1 MTRRAAGPFSSRAGD
16 GGRAG
21 FGLGGNLPIVVAGA
35 VALVLLILVVLAVSR
50 CGGSSAHAIADCSG
64 KAPPPPQGYSYA
76 SGYCVMGSSYSQ
88 YSGQN
93 VSLQVK
99 LTDRSSTRGLTIYSY
114 DGGKWTL
121 LSPAEVIAGGTQ
133 AQNTTA
139 IRLPKSFAVL
149 RHTGG
154 DFQVLGE
161 LPQNTFASQNA
172 AQIISEAVPFTYT
185 PAADGSLSGGPVNL
199 PQGAPYGVIAAITAQ
214 SGPAAQN
221 VNGIL
226 AGASL
231 RSTHVDRIV
240 TEANRGNYDGVELD
254 YSAVDSPLK
263 DNFTQFVQALADK
276 MHAANRKLVL
286 RLPLP
291 RKDAGGWNSGA
302 YDWAALGKAADLLI
316 MAVERDQSIYRTRVP
331 DAVKYL
337 TGLVDS
343 RRLLLEITP
352 LSEERSDTGSVRA
365 LTTVEALSIAGQIT
379 VRDPDQIFPGS
390 QVSVSAENINRE
402 GGSGPAWTPQGA
414 VSFSYK
420 AQDGQR
426 TVWIENVYSVGFK
439 LEIVELYHLGGV
451 AVDDASANPQIT
463 NIWPAIQQYQSSG
476 APLLEQPNP
485 QALRPSWLVDGKPL
499 ADAGNR
505 AVITWTAPDTP
516 GQHTLSVIVS
526 DGTMRVM
533 DSTPVDVRAGTP
545 GGAGASGSAT
555 PAPSG
560 RFTPVP
566 ARSTPTPTPTRTPTR
581 TTR

>member
-1 MTRRAAGPFSSRAGD
+1 MTRRAAGPLTSRTGD
-16 GGRAG
+16 HGR
-21 FGLGGNLPIVVAGA
+21 FGLGGNLPIIAAAA

-50 CGGSSAHAIADCSG
+50 CGGSSAHAVADCSG
-64 KAPPPPQGYSYA
+64 KAPSPPQGYSYA
-76 SGYCVMGSSYSQ
+76 SGYCVMGSSYNQ

-99 LTDRSSTRGLTIYSY
+99 LTDRSATRGLSIYSY
-114 DGGKWTL
+114 DGGKWARL
-121 LSPAEVIAGGTQ
+121 APAEVISGGTQ

-149 RHTGG
+149 RRTAG

-161 LPQNTFASQNA
+161 LPQNTFASQDA
-172 AQIISEAVPFTYT
+172 APIIADAVPFSYT
-185 PAADGSLSGGPVNL
+185 PAADGSLSGGPVNV
-199 PQGAPYGVIAAITAQ
+199 PQGVQYGVIAAITAQ
-214 SGPAAQN
+214 GGPEAQN

-226 AGASL
+226 AGANL
-231 RSTHVDRIV
+231 RSTHIDRIV
-240 TEANRGNYDGVELD
+240 AEANRGDYDGVELD
-254 YSAVDSPLK
+254 YSVVDTPLK

-276 MHAANRKLVL
+276 LHAANRKLVL

-291 RKDAGGWNSGA
+291 RKDASGWNSGA
-302 YDWAALGKAADLLI
+302 YDWAALGKSADLLI

-352 LSEERSDTGSVRA
+352 LAEERSDSGSVRA

-379 VRDPDQIFPGS
+379 VRDPDQIVTGA
-390 QVSVSAENINRE
+390 QVNVSAENINRE

-439 LEIVELYHLGGV
+439 LELVEVYHLGGV
-451 AVDDASANPQIT
+451 AVDNASANPAIT
-463 NIWPAIQQYQSSG
+463 NIWPAIQQYQAAG

-485 QALRPSWLVDGKPL
+485 QTLRPSWLADGKPL

-505 AVITWTAPDTP
+505 AAITWTAPGTP
-516 GQHTLSVIVS
+516 GQHTLAVIVS
-526 DGTMRVM
+526 DGTLRVM
-533 DSTPVDVRAGTP
+533 NSTSVSVRAGTP
-545 GGAGASGSAT
+545 GAAAGGGAT

-566 ARSTPTPTPTRTPTR
+566 ARSTPTPPPTRAPTRTSR
-581 TTR
+581 

>member
-1 MTRRAAGPFSSRAGD
+1 MTRRAAGPLTPRAGD
-16 GGRAG
+16 RGRAG
-21 FGLGGNLPIVVAGA
+21 FGLGGNLPIVVTGA
-35 VALVLLILVVLAVSR
+35 VALVLLILVVLAISR
-50 CGGSSAHAIADCSG
+50 CGGSSAHAVADCSG

-76 SGYCVMGSSYSQ
+76 SGYCVMGSSYNQ

-99 LTDRSSTRGLTIYSY
+99 LTDRSITRGLSIYSY
-114 DGGKWTL
+114 DGGKWTR
-121 LSPAEVIAGGTQ
+121 LSPAEVISGGTQ

-139 IRLPKSFAVL
+139 IRLPKTFAVL
-149 RHTGG
+149 RRSGG

-161 LPQNTFASQNA
+161 LPQNTFASQDA

-185 PAADGSLSGGPVNL
+185 PAADGSLNGGPV
-199 PQGAPYGVIAAITAQ
+199 
-214 SGPAAQN
+214 AQN

-226 AGASL
+226 AGANL
-231 RSTHVDRIV
+231 RSTHIDRIV
-240 TEANRGNYDGVELD
+240 AEANRGNYDGVELD
-254 YSAVDSPLK
+254 YASVDTPLK

-276 MHAANRKLVL
+276 LHAANRKLVL

-291 RKDAGGWNSGA
+291 RKDASGWNSGA
-302 YDWAALGKAADLLI
+302 YDWAALGKSADLLI

-343 RRLLLEITP
+343 RRLVLEITP
-352 LSEERSDTGSVRA
+352 LAEERSDTGSVRA

-379 VRDPDQIFPGS
+379 VRDPDQIFAGS

-426 TVWIENVYSVGFK
+426 TVWIENVYSVGYK
-439 LEIVELYHLGGV
+439 LEIVEVYHLGGV
-451 AVDDASANPQIT
+451 AVDDASANPAIT

-485 QALRPSWLVDGKPL
+485 QTLRPSWLVDGKPL

-505 AVITWTAPDTP
+505 AVITWTAPNTP

-533 DSTPVDVRAGTP
+533 VSTPVDVRAGTP
-545 GGAGASGSAT
+545 GGAAPGSSAT

-566 ARSTPTPTPTRTPTR
+566 ARGTPTPTPTRTPTR